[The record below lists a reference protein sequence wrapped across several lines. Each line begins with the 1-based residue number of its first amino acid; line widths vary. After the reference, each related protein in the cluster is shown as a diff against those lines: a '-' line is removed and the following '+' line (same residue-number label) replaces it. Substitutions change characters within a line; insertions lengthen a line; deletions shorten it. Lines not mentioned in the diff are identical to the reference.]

1 MTIKELQEKRA
12 ALVEEM
18 RTITSAAEMRA
29 EKDLTEDEVKTLNE
43 KRAALKGVDTQL
55 AVAEELEAQDKR
67 AAEQRAKAVGAEGQ
81 GKGGTPRIC

>member
-43 KRAALKGVDTQL
+43 KRAALKGVDT
-55 AVAEELEAQDKR
+55 
-67 AAEQRAKAVGAEGQ
+67 
-81 GKGGTPRIC
+81 